1 MRTFSSFP
9 VCVSVDPAGV
19 HVACSEADALCGEVT
34 FQGSRHLLKGAA
46 CPTAVLLTE
55 PRGQPTLYIR
65 PHPKASAAV
74 VAAVDDPASALVLP
88 GVLVFEVAAALMPGV
103 YASGDEGGVD
113 PTRLGHIISVLA
125 SPAAELIR
133 FGYHTDS
140 LVGPSPAVRSAQ
152 ENFLGGGSSG
162 NLGGGKGGAVCA
174 PPAPAPAPVIRCVPV
189 FHGRGDPHS
198 LLQRTM
204 RAGATAAGVFN
215 LAAPGPADP
224 DGDAGGCCNA
234 AGFALTLRPYDGSAG
249 AWRHSE
255 TGFPLLV
262 APGAV
267 TNPGVLAAAEVLA
280 AVARPLCARVFK
292 IPLRALTLFVDVD
305 NGAVAFNSGGK
316 VALNVRYL
324 AQAQLLLPFGAA
336 VPPGKRA
343 GAARCGPEALLS
355 FWFMTLAHELAH
367 NGSGPHN
374 ADFAHDMQTI
384 AAASMPAM
392 AELLADAEV
401 VVVVAAAI
409 AAAVA
414 AAGVA

>member
-1 MRTFSSFP
+1 

-19 HVACSEADALCGEVT
+19 HVACSEADALWVEVT
-34 FQGSRHLLKGAA
+34 FQGTRHLLKGAA

-65 PHPKASAAV
+65 PHAEAASAAV
-74 VAAVDDPASALVLP
+74 VAAVEDPTSALVLP
-88 GVLVFEVAAALMPGV
+88 GVEVFDVALALMPGV

-113 PTRLGHIISVLA
+113 PARLSHINMVLA
-125 SPAAELIR
+125 SPVATLRR
-133 FGYHTDS
+133 FGFHTDS
-140 LVGPSPAVRSAQ
+140 LVGPSPAPLSTQ
-152 ENFLGGGSSG
+152 ENFPGGGSSG
-162 NLGGGKGGAVCA
+162 DPGGGKGGAVSA
-174 PPAPAPAPVIRCVPV
+174 PPAPAPAPAPVVHRVPV
-189 FHGRGDPHS
+189 FDGRGSDPHS
-198 LLQRTM
+198 LLQRTVK
-204 RAGATAAGVFN
+204 AGVAAAGVFN
-215 LAAPGPADP
+215 VAAPGPADP
-224 DGDAGGCCNA
+224 DDDAGGCCSS

-249 AWRHSE
+249 AWRPSE

-292 IPLRALTLFVDVD
+292 IPPRALTLFVDVD
-305 NGAVAFNSGGK
+305 NNTVAFNSGGK

-336 VPPGKRA
+336 GRPGKRA

-367 NGSGPHN
+367 NGCSAHN
-374 ADFAHDMQTI
+374 ADFANHMETI

-401 VVVVAAAI
+401 AVVVAAAI